1 MAEIVLTPELLMSQ
15 SAEMQSLQTEYESL
29 FGQVTNV
36 LNGMNDSW
44 STNIA
49 SNFAGKILLAQKS
62 FSSIVNMMQ
71 NGSTAAKVGAMTFAD
86 GVGMSDILHGFGN
99 MTEAD
104 HAANY
109 IYSLSKKGVKEAS
122 QIMKEIKGEGIG
134 NGLLESEVI
143 HAAKLLAKGD
153 YKGALQY
160 VYSELCS
167 FSRGHYFDEHGHSGW
182 DTSNKYNWNL
192 GQIRTMLASGDL
204 KPIVESNNMDDII
217 WHHHDDAIDVNQI
230 YKEITGDV
238 DGKENYQHI
247 YDKINELFKRDI
259 EKIDVVVFP
268 ADMEDKSFT
277 DILRESLVKRSWKSL
292 LGFE

>member
-86 GVGMSDILHGFGN
+86 GVGMSDILHSFGD

-109 IYSLSKKGVKEAS
+109 IYSLSQKGVKEAS
-122 QIMKEIKGEGIG
+122 EIMKYMKKEKGSRMGMTEQ
-134 NGLLESEVI
+134 EVI
-143 HAAKLLAKGD
+143 EVAKRLAQGD

-160 VYSELCS
+160 VINGDGNLHKSLHSDYYDWIMGS
-167 FSRGHYFDEHGHSGW
+167 FRTFD
-182 DTSNKYNWNL
+182 NA
-192 GQIRTMLASGDL
+192 LASGNL
-204 KPIVESNNMDDII
+204 KPIVESNNLDDIF
-217 WHHHDDAIDVNQI
+217 WHHHDDAIDATQI
-230 YKEITGDV
+230 YKDITGDV
-238 DGKENYQHI
+238 DGKDNYQHI
-247 YDKINELFKRDI
+247 YDENNELFKRDI
-259 EKIDVVVFP
+259 EKLNDVVTP

>member
-153 YKGALQY
+153 YKGALDI
-160 VYSELCS
+160 SIKS
-167 FSRGHYFDEHGHSGW
+167 
-182 DTSNKYNWNL
+182 TS
-192 GQIRTMLASGDL
+192 
-204 KPIVESNNMDDII
+204 IVEKDI
-217 WHHHDDAIDVNQI
+217 
-230 YKEITGDV
+230 
-238 DGKENYQHI
+238 YQKLLDI
-247 YDKINELFKRDI
+247 YDN
-259 EKIDVVVFP
+259 
-268 ADMEDKSFT
+268 
-277 DILRESLVKRSWKSL
+277 
-292 LGFE
+292 